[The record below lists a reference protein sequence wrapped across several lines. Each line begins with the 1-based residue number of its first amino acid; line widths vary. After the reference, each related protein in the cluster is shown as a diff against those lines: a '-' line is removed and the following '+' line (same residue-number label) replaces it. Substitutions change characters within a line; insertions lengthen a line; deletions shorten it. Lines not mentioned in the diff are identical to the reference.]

1 MVIFPDWLN
10 SIPQGGG
17 GRRLLDE
24 VRRCLLEGF
33 PSKPMYV
40 VSLISCAQC
49 VVVHTGLYWYRDC
62 EWVAIECGKYFW
74 DTLLGIK
81 EPKIMQKCQIICISF
96 QQSNS
101 YWFQNHDGPRAPP
114 LFCLLGAFIFS
125 SLRSR
130 NLFLGYKYF
139 FLFFPQ

>member
-17 GRRLLDE
+17 GRRLLD

-40 VSLISCAQC
+40 VSLISCAHC
-49 VVVHTGLYWYRDC
+49 VFWCILHIGAWPRDC

-114 LFCLLGAFIFS
+114 
-125 SLRSR
+125 
-130 NLFLGYKYF
+130 F
-139 FLFFPQ
+139 FLFVGSFHFFLFAV